1 LQNRSVVA
9 NPSSPSA
16 GTGFCIGF
24 YKTGTTTLFEAL
36 KLLGLRTVNGDKPGS
51 YPGADDGETL
61 IRQIDAGDYRLPTF
75 DLFDAFTDNPYFMI
89 WREIYAQFPDARYIL
104 TVRDDQRWIDSCV
117 RFYANRRIRPMRV
130 WMFGPHADPS
140 RSEASR
146 MAWLEAYRAH
156 NAAVRAH
163 FAGRGR
169 DRYLEIDL
177 VSKPRWDELCAFLG
191 RPVPDLPFP
200 HANPTRPDALWRPAW
215 RRLRRTRGLEVEAPD
230 EDE

>member
-1 LQNRSVVA
+1 MVA

-16 GTGFCIGF
+16 GKVFCIGF

-89 WREIYAQFPDARYIL
+89 WREIYAQFPDAKYIL

-146 MAWLEAYRAH
+146 VTWLEAYRAH

-215 RRLRRTRGLEVEAPD
+215 RRLRRTLGLEVEAPD